1 MTTLKFVFNKEKVA
15 DARTT
20 EDALLAPMR
29 EHAAKYGIEE
39 TEYGFFSK
47 DGEDAMCVITM
58 FVDRHTRTHLDYV
71 SYLNEWTLD
80 VDGEKEDCIENTLR
94 WYQQKGIQPIRAGGE

>member
-15 DARTT
+15 AAGTT

-39 TEYGFFSK
+39 TEYGVFSK

-58 FVDRHTRTHLDYV
+58 FGPAMLKRNPEYIYFL
-71 SYLNEWTLD
+71 EKWPLD
-80 VDGEKEDCIENTLR
+80 VDGDEEDFKDSSLR
-94 WYQQKGIQPIRAGGE
+94 WLLRNNLLKE

>member
-15 DARTT
+15 AAGTT

-39 TEYGFFSK
+39 TAHGFFSK

-80 VDGEKEDCIENTLR
+80 VDGEEEDCIDNTLR
-94 WYQQKGIQPIRAGGE
+94 WYKRKGIQMIEGVSV

>member
-1 MTTLKFVFNKEKVA
+1 MTTLQFIFNRDKVA
-15 DARTT
+15 AAGTT

-39 TEYGFFSK
+39 TEYGVFSK

-58 FVDRHTRTHLDYV
+58 FVPKIVRKNPEYIDFL
-71 SYLNEWTLD
+71 EKWPLD
-80 VDGEKEDCIENTLR
+80 VDGEEEDCIDSSR
-94 WYQQKGIQPIRAGGE
+94 WWLQNRDRLEG